1 MLWLALQFPQL
12 GLELARLQA
21 QPSAPHSAARIL
33 IERQGQRSLLA
44 CVCPLARAA
53 GLRPGQALMQAQALL
68 PQVEIHERDTAA
80 EGQALGHLASCA
92 YRYSPLLQ
100 IERPNALL
108 LEIGGSLRLYGQA
121 SLPLLQALQSQLQA
135 LGFAAVAGLGRTPS
149 AARLRAAL
157 AAEEVIPS
165 AFVAQSGQASGRRPS
180 IPPLDPLPVAAL
192 PLPATLCAA
201 LQGSGI
207 ADLAALRGLPRAGL
221 QRRFGSALVR
231 FLDQLEG
238 RSHETI
244 KAWRPPA
251 SHRARIELPAPTAQG
266 EGLRFPLRRLVSD
279 LCLALRARDACLQA
293 LNLDFELE
301 RDGSEADHAGQD
313 AKPNHSS
320 RLELQLLAPSRDP
333 QQIEALI
340 QQRLERW
347 RLPGRVLSL
356 GLSVPLL
363 QPHQPLQGDLFDPR
377 SSQAQDWPALLER
390 LRARLGDSALL
401 QARSRPDHRP
411 EQAAGLVPVS
421 LQEAGREDW
430 PAVPAPSLQQ
440 APLWLLPEPRPCTPG
455 PASAET
461 FIERIEGGWWDGAD
475 IRRDYYRWCQADGSW
490 HWIYRDPRQ
499 ADRAFLHGSYG

>member
-21 QPSAPHSAARIL
+21 QPSAPDCAGRIL
-33 IERQGQRSLLA
+33 IERQAQRSLLA
-44 CVCPLARAA
+44 CVCPLAWAA
-53 GLRPGQALMQAQALL
+53 GLRPGQALAQAQALL
-68 PQVEIHERDTAA
+68 PQVEIHERDQTA
-80 EGQALGHLASCA
+80 ESQALGHLASCA

-100 IERPNALL
+100 IEPPHALL

-149 AARLRAAL
+149 AARLRARL

-165 AFVAQSGQASGRRPS
+165 AFVTQPGQASGHRPS

-238 RSHETI
+238 RSRETI

-251 SHRARIELPAPTAQG
+251 SHQARIELPAPTAQG
-266 EGLRFPLRRLVSD
+266 EGQRFPLRRLVGD

-301 RDGSEADHAGQD
+301 RDGSAADDQD
-313 AKPNHSS
+313 AGPTHGS
-320 RLELQLLAPSRDP
+320 RLSLQLLAPSRDP
-333 QQIEALI
+333 LQIEALI

-356 GLSVPLL
+356 GLSVPAL
-363 QPHQPLQGDLFDPR
+363 QPYQPLQGDLFDPR

-390 LRARLGDSALL
+390 LRARLGDAALL
-401 QARSRPDHRP
+401 QLRPRPDHRP
-411 EQAAGLVPVS
+411 ERAAGLVPAS
-421 LQEAGREDW
+421 LDEPVVDDW
-430 PAVPAPSLQQ
+430 PAVRGPSLQR
-440 APLWLLPEPRPCTPG
+440 APLWLLAEPQPCT
-455 PASAET
+455 ASGEE
-461 FIERIEGGWWDGAD
+461 FLERIEGGWWDGAD
-475 IRRDYYRWCQADGSW
+475 IRRDYYRCCQADGSW
-490 HWIYRDPRQ
+490 HWIYRDLRQ
-499 ADRAFLHGSYG
+499 AEQAFLHGSYG